1 MANDHRLEELKIAL
15 PRETW
20 WEVIDALGDRRETLE
35 ELADYYENQPDME
48 DNEEQ
53 NAINLS
59 QVNTAI
65 EVINA
70 ALGKHE
76 GV

>member
-1 MANDHRLEELKIAL
+1 MANDHRLEELKITL

-20 WEVIDALGDRRETLE
+20 WEVMDALTDRQGALE
-35 ELADYYENQPDME
+35 ELADFYEEEPDMAE
-48 DNEEQ
+48 NEED

-65 EVINA
+65 EVINE